1 MVTATI
7 NRALSCERWP
17 SQRRSGSQRTRRTR
31 ACYTEYLL
39 TLPMPVIPDAL
50 QTDRKLRSF
59 TMIFFIPVST
69 GTFLFRKDDLTAD
82 LSALRGLLSNCLLL
96 CYRHDGQSY
105 IFPSIFKGV
114 KFYPLEDHKKITS
127 FHRRT
132 KPWNTLIHS
141 HLWLIASGA
150 QSLSTVWKSTYEESC
165 TTAYSGCCSSFSWS
179 GFLMEWSYTGC
190 FSAINYRSR
199 RFSPWHTAQE

>member
-1 MVTATI
+1 M
-7 NRALSCERWP
+7 
-17 SQRRSGSQRTRRTR
+17 
-31 ACYTEYLL
+31 
-39 TLPMPVIPDAL
+39 LPMPVIPDAL

-69 GTFLFRKDDLTAD
+69 GTFLFRKDDLAAD
-82 LSALRGLLSNCLLL
+82 LSALRGFYQTVYC
-96 CYRHDGQSY
+96 CAIGMTGKA
-105 IFPSIFKGV
+105 IFFLRFSRGKIL
-114 KFYPLEDHKKITS
+114 PLEDHKKITS

-132 KPWNTLIHS
+132 KPWNILIRS

-179 GFLMEWSYTGC
+179 DFLTEWSYTGC
-190 FSAINYRSR
+190 FSAINHRSR
-199 RFSPWHTAQE
+199 RFSQWHTAQK

>member
-1 MVTATI
+1 MLYRQIGSWEVLQWSSSFRYLQEHFFSGRMILPLTYRRYGGSIKLFIAVLSAW
-7 NRALSCERWP
+7 RAK
-17 SQRRSGSQRTRRTR
+17 
-31 ACYTEYLL
+31 A
-39 TLPMPVIPDAL
+39 IFF
-50 QTDRKLRSF
+50 LRSWRDK
-59 TMIFFIPVST
+59 ILS
-69 GTFLFRKDDLTAD
+69 LQDL
-82 LSALRGLLSNCLLL
+82 
-96 CYRHDGQSY
+96 
-105 IFPSIFKGV
+105 
-114 KFYPLEDHKKITS
+114 KKITS

-141 HLWLIASGA
+141 HSDLWLIASGA